1 MSVVVYSG
9 WLDMRMV
16 FGLNGHVDDVNVIFG
31 IIVVAVLAI
40 LAILAI
46 WLPRDLVLL
55 KYLKLLLLAP
65 RARRIWSH
73 HILTCQL

>member
-16 FGLNGHVDDVNVIFG
+16 FGLNVNIIFG

-40 LAILAI
+40 LAVLVCNS
-46 WLPRDLVLL
+46 WVLL
-55 KYLKLLLLAP
+55 GLNISIHPCKVRGLSSFMYK
-65 RARRIWSH
+65 
-73 HILTCQL
+73 